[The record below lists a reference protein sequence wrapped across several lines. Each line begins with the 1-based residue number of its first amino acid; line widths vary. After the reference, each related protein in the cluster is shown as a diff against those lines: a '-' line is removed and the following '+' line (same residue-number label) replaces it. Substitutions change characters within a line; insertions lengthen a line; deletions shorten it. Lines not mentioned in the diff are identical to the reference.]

1 MGKIR
6 VNTIGDESI
15 EKKQKQKA
23 EKRKEIK
30 AQTKGEDLSEKKDDN
45 VILGTSETRT
55 PESSLRQAQ
64 EETDSGQ
71 VLRQAQDVARMTTN
85 QTAVKAKQKKQV
97 SSKKPRSA
105 KYKEA
110 KALIEKDKMY
120 PISQAL
126 DLVEKTHLA
135 KFDETVELH
144 INTTESGISGTM
156 TLPHGTGKK
165 TRVVV
170 LSPSKDPKGT
180 EEIIKEIESGK
191 ISFDVLIAT
200 PDAMPKLAKVA
211 RILGPK
217 GLMPNP
223 KNGTITAKPEE
234 LAKKYE
240 GGQISFKTEAKS
252 PIMHLVVGKL
262 SFGKDKLSEN
272 INEAL
277 RAVQSKNIRNVT
289 IKSTMS
295 PGIPLAI

>member
-6 VNTIGDESI
+6 VNAIGDESI

-45 VILGTSETRT
+45 VILGPETEGRGRLLDKRGDTDART

-64 EETDSGQ
+64 GETDSGQ
-71 VLRQAQDVARMTTN
+71 ARMTTN

-156 TLPHGTGKK
+156 T
-165 TRVVV
+165 
-170 LSPSKDPKGT
+170 
-180 EEIIKEIESGK
+180 
-191 ISFDVLIAT
+191 
-200 PDAMPKLAKVA
+200 
-211 RILGPK
+211 
-217 GLMPNP
+217 
-223 KNGTITAKPEE
+223 
-234 LAKKYE
+234 
-240 GGQISFKTEAKS
+240 
-252 PIMHLVVGKL
+252 
-262 SFGKDKLSEN
+262 
-272 INEAL
+272 
-277 RAVQSKNIRNVT
+277 
-289 IKSTMS
+289 
-295 PGIPLAI
+295 